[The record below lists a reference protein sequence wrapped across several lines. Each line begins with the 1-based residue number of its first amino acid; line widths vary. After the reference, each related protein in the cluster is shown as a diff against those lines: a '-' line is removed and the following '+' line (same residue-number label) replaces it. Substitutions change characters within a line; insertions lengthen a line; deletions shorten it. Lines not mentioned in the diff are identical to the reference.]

1 MKKMNIVCAKPC
13 PLTTEILEYAAG
25 ALAAMEPAFAKILTL
40 FGPPPL
46 WDRPP
51 DFTTLVRI
59 ILEQQVSLAS
69 AGATFNN
76 LEKNLGIVTPER
88 LLALDDPS
96 LKSIGFSRQKIRYTR
111 ALARAVIE
119 NTLQIDRLDD
129 QTDITVKNELMA
141 ITGIGHWTSD
151 IYLLMALRR
160 PDVWPH
166 GDRAL
171 AVAYKEV
178 FDAATVPDYD
188 TLRHTAQ
195 KWAPWRS
202 VAARFLWHHYLRTKR
217 K

>member
-1 MKKMNIVCAKPC
+1 MNKVLDNPSS
-13 PLTTEILEYAAG
+13 LTPEILKYAAG
-25 ALAAMEPAFAKILTL
+25 ELAATEPAFARILTR
-40 FGPPPL
+40 FGLPPL
-46 WDRPP
+46 WDRPAN
-51 DFTTLVRI
+51 FTTLVHI

-69 AGATFNN
+69 ARAAFNN
-76 LEKNLGIVTPER
+76 LQENLGIVTPEG
-88 LLALDDPS
+88 LLALDDTS

-111 ALARAVIE
+111 ALARAVLE
-119 NTLQIDRLDD
+119 NTLNIDGLEGH
-129 QTDITVKNELMA
+129 TDITVKNELMA

-171 AVAYKEV
+171 AVAFKEV
-178 FDAATVPDYD
+178 FDAAVVPDYD
-188 TLRHTAQ
+188 TLRQTAR

-202 VAARFLWHHYLRTKR
+202 VAARFLWHHYLSTKR

>member
-1 MKKMNIVCAKPC
+1 MKKMNIVFDKTS
-13 PLTTEILEYAAG
+13 PLTPEILEYAAG
-25 ALAAMEPAFAKILTL
+25 ELATVEPAFAQILTR

-69 AGATFNN
+69 ARAAFNN
-76 LEKNLGIVTPER
+76 LQGNLGIVTPEG

-111 ALARAVIE
+111 ALAQAVIE
-119 NTLQIDRLDD
+119 NTLKIERLEG
-129 QTDITVKNELMA
+129 QADITVKNELMA

-178 FDAATVPDYD
+178 FDAAVVPDYD

-202 VAARFLWHHYLRTKR
+202 VAARFLWHHYLSTKR